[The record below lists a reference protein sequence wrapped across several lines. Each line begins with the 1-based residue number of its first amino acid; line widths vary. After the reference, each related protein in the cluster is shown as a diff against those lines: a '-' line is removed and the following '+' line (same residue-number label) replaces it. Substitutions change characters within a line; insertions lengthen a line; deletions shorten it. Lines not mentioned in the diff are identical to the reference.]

1 MAELRGCSYPEDLR
15 YDAANHL
22 WFAAESDDIWRVG
35 VTPFGIAIAGEI
47 LLFTAKPAPR
57 ALNAGRA
64 FGLLEA
70 GKTVFPVKTPLD
82 AELMEGNEALADSAA
97 LMNTAPYAAWLVRL
111 RIPALDA
118 AAHLLDWSAAR
129 IAITAQMDLWR
140 FDDLHSF
147 RPPLLGEAAKGLRE

>member
-1 MAELRGCSYPEDLR
+1 MEIHRHLLRIVRRIKPFEKIPHRPEIQQP
-15 YDAANHL
+15 
-22 WFAAESDDIWRVG
+22 FQTIQP
-35 VTPFGIAIAGEI
+35 PFGIAIAGEI

-57 ALNAGRA
+57 ALSAGRA

-82 AELMEGNEALADSAA
+82 AELVEGNAALADSAS
-97 LMNTAPYAAWLVRL
+97 LMNTDPYAAWLVRL